1 MDECNDAFCS
11 RDKKTILDAIIEFIR
26 KVSLFLFLKSLIGK
40 DQKLKKLFLFCF
52 SKFQHHI
59 LSIQKTNEIQR
70 IQYSTSFNLNEPLSK
85 KRQFVDSIFDLLTD
99 TNELDNYYVYLQAI
113 RIMTRNKVDLDELFT
128 ESKLNIML
136 HLARLVGEEEA
147 FMTENSKEFDTK
159 VVVEAQK
166 CICNLLFNSTRIQNY
181 CCNNSCVDGIML
193 RLKMYKDQK
202 LPIEV
207 KYFDMR
213 MLFIL
218 TGLCEHLR
226 GKIYD
231 EYHGFIYLME
241 VIDLILKETQEPDQR
256 PSKKSQRKRKT
267 KNLQPIDDQKDKTKQ
282 VKDNELDDLSVD
294 LCCEVLKVLFN
305 LSHWIQ
311 KNNLDDGEEAHFI
324 RLVGILHDLLLT
336 DTKSK
341 DKRHN
346 LLNHTVNLFNNI
358 PAKCFEELLVPIP
371 EIGVID
377 NPKYEYEDKNVE
389 AIAVLVEFLEKK
401 LDTKY
406 DKQITLYESLSPIL
420 SCMCEM
426 AKAHSII
433 RKYLRLQILPP
444 LKDVMQRP
452 EEGTTLRNKLVKLMT
467 SPNTQI
473 KDLVAE
479 FLFILCKEN
488 VGRLIKYTGFGNSSG
503 LIANRGLLAGSRGQG
518 NYSSDSEDSDTEE
531 YLSMV
536 DKINPVTGKF

>member
-1 MDECNDAFCS
+1 
-11 RDKKTILDAIIEFIR
+11 
-26 KVSLFLFLKSLIGK
+26 
-40 DQKLKKLFLFCF
+40 
-52 SKFQHHI
+52 
-59 LSIQKTNEIQR
+59 
-70 IQYSTSFNLNEPLSK
+70 
-85 KRQFVDSIFDLLTD
+85 
-99 TNELDNYYVYLQAI
+99 
-113 RIMTRNKVDLDELFT
+113 
-128 ESKLNIML
+128 
-136 HLARLVGEEEA
+136 
-147 FMTENSKEFDTK
+147 
-159 VVVEAQK
+159 
-166 CICNLLFNSTRIQNY
+166 
-181 CCNNSCVDGIML
+181 
-193 RLKMYKDQK
+193 
-202 LPIEV
+202 
-207 KYFDMR
+207 

-226 GKIYD
+226 GKVYE

-256 PSKKSQRKRKT
+256 PSKKSQRKRKS
-267 KNLQPIDDQKDKTKQ
+267 KNQAIEQSKEQNKQ
-282 VKDNELDDLSVD
+282 QQTKDNDLDDLSVD

-311 KNNLDDGEEAHFI
+311 KNNLDEGEEAHFI

-341 DKRHN
+341 EKRLN

-371 EIGVID
+371 EIGVLD

-406 DKQITLYESLSPIL
+406 DKSVTLYESLSPIL

-426 AKAHSII
+426 AKTHSII

-488 VGRLIKYTGFGNSSG
+488 VGRLVKYTGFGNSAG
-503 LIANRGLLAGSRGQG
+503 LIANRGLLSSGRTRG
-518 NYSSDSEDSDTEE
+518 NYSSDSEESDTEE
-531 YLSMV
+531 YLNVV
-536 DKINPVTGKF
+536 DKINPVTGILNIHLN

>member
-1 MDECNDAFCS
+1 M
-11 RDKKTILDAIIEFIR
+11 
-26 KVSLFLFLKSLIGK
+26 
-40 DQKLKKLFLFCF
+40 
-52 SKFQHHI
+52 
-59 LSIQKTNEIQR
+59 
-70 IQYSTSFNLNEPLSK
+70 
-85 KRQFVDSIFDLLTD
+85 FDLLSD
-99 TNELDNYYVYLQAI
+99 VNESENFYIYLQAI

-128 ESKLNIML
+128 EDKLNSML

-147 FMTENSKEFDTK
+147 FMTENSREFDTK
-159 VVVEAQK
+159 VVVESQK
-166 CICNLLFNSTRIQNY
+166 CICNLLFNSARIQGY
-181 CCNNSCVDGIML
+181 CCKNSCIDGIML

-202 LPIEV
+202 LPVEV

-226 GKIYD
+226 GKVYE

-256 PSKKSQRKRKT
+256 PSKKSQRKRKNKAT
-267 KNLQPIDDQKDKTKQ
+267 TTTTHDDQKDKSKQ
-282 VKDNELDDLSVD
+282 TKDNELDDLSVD

-341 DKRHN
+341 EKRHN

-371 EIGVID
+371 EIGVLD

-389 AIAVLVEFLEKK
+389 AVAVLVEFLEKK

-406 DKQITLYESLSPIL
+406 ERQITLYESLSPIL

-426 AKAHSII
+426 AKSHSVI

-503 LIANRGLLAGSRGQG
+503 LIANRGLLAGSRGQV

-536 DKINPVTGKF
+536 DKINPVTGKCTQ